1 MSSDSSPLAQLL
13 HGSPYSLSTEG
24 LTAAWQSIRAVT
36 DEVALLRAQGKLSA
50 EVVEQ
55 YYGRTLFEQVA
66 ESNALEGSTLSVG
79 ETEAAVLKGITLTG
93 HDPGYVRDAQS
104 LYNALRRLAEMAR
117 ANTPTNL
124 ATLQEL
130 HELILQ
136 DRRSAGQFRQQP
148 VAIRG
153 SAHRPPKTWSEIM
166 DQMEH
171 WEQWSL
177 SRADAPAIVRAVVL
191 HAWLAHIH
199 PFLDGNGRTARAITT
214 LELLRGGAPPII
226 IKKVK
231 HRNEYLDT
239 LAASDTGDLGP
250 FLEFLLKR
258 HQESV
263 RTLLRFSVESA
274 GLTLPQAQ
282 QRRAQQRRVDLWN
295 RSLELLAVGLEERL
309 GNLVRPRGG
318 AVVLKVFP
326 EGLDLADFQEL
337 WARRAI
343 PHSGAFRVTVTIP
356 GLPQVERLAS
366 IGFRSPTLEQAAG
379 DRGPTLFW
387 SRRNP
392 ALSYPPWTSVSGAE
406 APGFDEVTCD
416 LTSVGDR
423 WFARG
428 PQGAVPLTTSDL
440 VDQLADGFLALVRP
454 A

>member
-66 ESNALEGSTLSVG
+66 ESNALVGSTLSVG

-199 PFLDGNGRTARAITT
+199 PFLDGNGRLGRLLITFLLCERGVLDKPVLYLSHYFKTHRQEYYDRLQAVRDHGDWEAWLAFFLKGIVEVSAQAAETARRVLA
-214 LELLRGGAPPII
+214 LREE
-226 IKKVK
+226 
-231 HRNEYLDT
+231 H
-239 LAASDTGDLGP
+239 
-250 FLEFLLKR
+250 
-258 HQESV
+258 
-263 RTLLRFSVESA
+263 
-274 GLTLPQAQ
+274 
-282 QRRAQQRRVDLWN
+282 
-295 RSLELLAVGLEERL
+295 RSLIAERL
-309 GNLVRPRGG
+309 GRAAGNGHRVLQHLYVRPILSAKEVQDLLGTTFAG
-318 AVVLKVFP
+318 ANQIVK
-326 EGLDLADFQEL
+326 
-337 WARRAI
+337 
-343 PHSGAFRVTVTIP
+343 
-356 GLPQVERLAS
+356 RLAELG
-366 IGFRSPTLEQAAG
+366 ILVEITGHARHRRFRYEPYVRLFDDAPAAAG
-379 DRGPTLFW
+379 L
-387 SRRNP
+387 
-392 ALSYPPWTSVSGAE
+392 
-406 APGFDEVTCD
+406 
-416 LTSVGDR
+416 
-423 WFARG
+423 
-428 PQGAVPLTTSDL
+428 
-440 VDQLADGFLALVRP
+440 
-454 A
+454 